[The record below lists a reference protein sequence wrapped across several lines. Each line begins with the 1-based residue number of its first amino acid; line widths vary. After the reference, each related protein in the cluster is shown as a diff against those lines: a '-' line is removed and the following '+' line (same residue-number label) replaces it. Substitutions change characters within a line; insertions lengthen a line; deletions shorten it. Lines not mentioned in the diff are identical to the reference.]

1 MATRTSS
8 SPLPKSGPALKGYN
22 FASTWEQNAPLTEQ
36 QQAAIAAL
44 SHAVSER
51 PFPIN
56 MVDDTL
62 DLFNQLQLQHQLV
75 ATKTKT
81 LHDTCDRLLNPLLEE
96 IESRSLRKEYAQ
108 LLAECHWL
116 YCEQGLSLV
125 RGIVHQLISEFAKKE
140 ALPSLTRSGC
150 AYLMQ
155 VCQLE
160 HQLFDHFFPS
170 SSEDVSSLAPL
181 IDPLYDFLLVLII
194 SLFFLK

>member
-1 MATRTSS
+1 MQSGDSECSVDRAATSS
-8 SPLPKSGPALKGYN
+8 N
-22 FASTWEQNAPLTEQ
+22 CSTVSCSFRAT
-36 QQAAIAAL
+36 L
-44 SHAVSER
+44 SHQHVQ
-51 PFPIN
+51 
-56 MVDDTL
+56 VDDTL